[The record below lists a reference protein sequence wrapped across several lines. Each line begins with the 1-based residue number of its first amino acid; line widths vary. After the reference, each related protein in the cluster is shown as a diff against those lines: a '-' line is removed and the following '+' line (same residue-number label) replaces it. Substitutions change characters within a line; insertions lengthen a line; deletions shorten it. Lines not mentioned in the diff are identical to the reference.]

1 MQMVRY
7 MRVLV
12 GALLAAGLLGAC
24 SAHVELGSRTANV
37 DKVKLAEEIKTRL
50 EEQAGAKADSVKCED
65 DLPAKV
71 GATRRCVLTA
81 GSKTYGVTV
90 KANSVE
96 DGHVKFDIKV
106 DDGPMAPA

>member
-1 MQMVRY
+1 MC
-7 MRVLV
+7 
-12 GALLAAGLLGAC
+12 LLAGAVLAVGLLGAC
-24 SAHVELGSRTANV
+24 SAHVEFGSRTADV
-37 DKVKLAEEIKTRL
+37 DKVKLAEEIKKRL
-50 EEQAGAKADSVKCED
+50 EEQAGAKSDSVKCRE

-81 GSKTYGVTV
+81 DDKRYGVTV
-90 KANSVE
+90 TATSVR